1 MTTPNENE
9 KNMCPN
15 PQLVEVER
23 KEERMTEA
31 TQETQGKTEKQMN
44 NTQLAIPQR
53 EPTPTNHNII
63 TNHYRTGS
71 AVRACPSWPRE

>member
-9 KNMCPN
+9 ICPN
-15 PQLVEVER
+15 PQLVEVEK
-23 KEERMTEA
+23 KEEKMTEA

>member
-9 KNMCPN
+9 ICPN

-44 NTQLAIPQR
+44 KTQLAIPQR

>member
-1 MTTPNENE
+1 
-9 KNMCPN
+9 
-15 PQLVEVER
+15 
-23 KEERMTEA
+23 MTEA

-71 AVRACPSWPRE
+71 IISSRGVTMIKDVKLKLVRKSPSEVAEAVKKEEED

>member
-9 KNMCPN
+9 ICPN
-15 PQLVEVER
+15 PQLVEVEK

-63 TNHYRTGS
+63 TNHYRIGS

>member
-9 KNMCPN
+9 ICPN
-15 PQLVEVER
+15 PQLVEVEK
-23 KEERMTEA
+23 KEEKMTEA

-71 AVRACPSWPRE
+71 AVRACPGWPRE